1 MTFWLLGSLA
11 ATTAADLLPLA
22 GPVAL
27 GTAVLVAL
35 RWRLNVMSLPEDEA
49 RTLGVATGPL
59 RITIVLAATLVTS
72 ASVATSGII
81 GWVGLVVPHLARAVV
96 GPDFPRLVPTAALLG
111 GGYLLFIDT
120 LARTAAP
127 IEIPLGILTAVI
139 GTPFFIW
146 LLAGQNLTIG
156 YSDRVVGRG
165 LDVVLDQGEVLAL
178 LGPNGGGKTTLLKT
192 LLGILKAQAGEVR
205 LNEKPLGTYSIRERA
220 RVVAYVPQV
229 HIGTFA
235 FTVETVVLMGRT
247 AHGSLF
253 SRPSGQDRAVAQA
266 ALERF
271 GIAALA
277 SRPYTMISGGERQ
290 LVLLARALAQEPQFI
305 VLDEPTASL
314 DFGNQGKVM
323 REIRALAKSGHGVL
337 FTTHDPN
344 HAMRAADRAF
354 LLRQG
359 TSLAEGATGSVL
371 TRTQLEAL

>member
-1 MTFWLLGSLA
+1 M
-11 ATTAADLLPLA
+11 
-22 GPVAL
+22 
-27 GTAVLVAL
+27 
-35 RWRLNVMSLPEDEA
+35 N
-49 RTLGVATGPL
+49 
-59 RITIVLAATLVTS
+59 
-72 ASVATSGII
+72 
-81 GWVGLVVPHLARAVV
+81 
-96 GPDFPRLVPTAALLG
+96 
-111 GGYLLFIDT
+111 
-120 LARTAAP
+120 
-127 IEIPLGILTAVI
+127 IEGRD
-139 GTPFFIW
+139 
-146 LLAGQNLTIG
+146 LTIG
-156 YSDRVVGRG
+156 YPDRTVGSG
-165 LDVVLDQGEVLAL
+165 LDVALSTGEVLAL

-192 LLGILKAQAGEVR
+192 LLGLLKPKAGEVR
-205 LNEKPLGTYSIRERA
+205 LGDKPLDNYSIRERA

-229 HIGTFA
+229 HISTFA

-253 SRPSGQDRAVAQA
+253 TRPSGQDRAVAHA

-344 HAMRAADRAF
+344 HALRAADRAY
-354 LLRQG
+354 LLREG
-359 TSLAEGATGSVL
+359 TRIADGPVATVL
-371 TRTQLEAL
+371 NREQLEALYRATVERLTDRASGAVAFLPG